1 MRSRFQPD
9 LLAGTSISVS
19 LRRQIQTHVGDL
31 MEKSSLLVLSKRKAG
46 FAEKI
51 KGLNH
56 SK

>member
-31 MEKSSLLVLSKRKAG
+31 MKSSLLVLSKRKAG